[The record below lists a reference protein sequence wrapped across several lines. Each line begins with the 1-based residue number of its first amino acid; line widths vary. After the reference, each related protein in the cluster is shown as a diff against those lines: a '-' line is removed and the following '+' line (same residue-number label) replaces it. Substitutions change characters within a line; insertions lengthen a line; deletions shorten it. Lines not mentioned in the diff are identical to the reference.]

1 MQEFGEVHFG
11 KQIIEI
17 YLKDIGKIGDII
29 DVSYKTYEERVL
41 AVLPVFAESEK
52 FSVKKLCEAV
62 GIDQPILRDGLKR
75 EGLKFS
81 DFKNNLQ

>member
-1 MQEFGEVHFG
+1 METANLIFNFV
-11 KQIIEI
+11 ISLT
-17 YLKDIGKIGDII
+17 YNRNYAII

-41 AVLPVFAESEK
+41 AVLPIFAESEK

-81 DFKNNLQ
+81 DFKDNLQLKNCC

>member
-1 MQEFGEVHFG
+1 MHFG

-41 AVLPVFAESEK
+41 AVLPIFAESEK